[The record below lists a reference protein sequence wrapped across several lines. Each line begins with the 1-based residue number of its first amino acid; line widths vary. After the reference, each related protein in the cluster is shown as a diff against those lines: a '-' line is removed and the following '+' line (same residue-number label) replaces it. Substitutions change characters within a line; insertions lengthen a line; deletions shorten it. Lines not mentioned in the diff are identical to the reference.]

1 MRFLIL
7 GAGGL
12 GGYFGAILQRG
23 GADVTFL
30 VRPRRATQ
38 LADRGLVVRTPTG
51 AIEQRVKTILAG
63 EVDGHYDCVF
73 LACKAYDLDSAIEAI
88 APALG
93 DGSAILPVLNGINHI
108 ALLSERFGAAHV
120 LGGMTIVAATVT
132 PEGDII
138 RQAGTPDTMV
148 FGELTGE
155 GEPRCEAIRDALVA
169 GGIPGR
175 ISDQIIAEMWTKFA
189 GFASNAVIA
198 ALTRGRTG
206 EIAATSAGAGF
217 VSAAFDECA
226 LVTTVEGF
234 PPASAIRDLVLE
246 IHTRVGSTLAPS
258 ILADLESGRRTEG
271 EHVLGDLLKRAELH
285 GLEVPLI
292 RAAVCSLQV
301 HEARVAERGAHG
313 R

>member
-30 VRPRRATQ
+30 VRPRRAAQ
-38 LADRGLVVRTPTG
+38 LADRVLVVRTPTG
-51 AIEQRVKTILAG
+51 AIEQRVKTVLAG

-108 ALLSERFGAAHV
+108 ASLSERFGAAHV
-120 LGGMTIVAATVT
+120 LGGMTTIAATMT
-132 PEGDII
+132 PDGDVI

-155 GEPRCEAIRDALVA
+155 GESRCEAIRDALVA

-189 GFASNAVIA
+189 GFASNALIA
-198 ALTRGRTG
+198 TLTRGRTG
-206 EIAATSAGAGF
+206 EIAATSAGADF
-217 VSAAFDECA
+217 VNAAFDECA
-226 LVTTVEGF
+226 LVTTAEGF
-234 PPASAIRDLVLE
+234 PPASTIRNLVLE
-246 IHTRVGSTLAPS
+246 IHARVGSTLAPS
-258 ILADLESGRRTEG
+258 ILADLEAGRRTEG
-271 EHVLGDLLKRAELH
+271 EHTLGDLLKRAELH

-301 HEARVAERGAHG
+301 HEARVAERGAND

>member
-30 VRPRRATQ
+30 VRPRRAAQ
-38 LADRGLVVRTPTG
+38 LADRVLVVRTPTG
-51 AIEQRVKTILAG
+51 AIEQRVKTVLAG

-108 ALLSERFGAAHV
+108 ASLSERFGAAHV
-120 LGGMTIVAATVT
+120 LGGLTTIAATMT
-132 PEGDII
+132 PDGDVI

-155 GEPRCEAIRDALVA
+155 GESRCEAIRDALVA
-169 GGIPGR
+169 GGIPGVM
-175 ISDQIIAEMWTKFA
+175 IAYGGAM
-189 GFASNAVIA
+189 
-198 ALTRGRTG
+198 ALARLRPTLPPNYVLLRSVDVLQGVSLAPDWRDPLTGRTVRQLH
-206 EIAATSAGAGF
+206 ARLTAPRPVPSCHA
-217 VSAAFDECA
+217 
-226 LVTTVEGF
+226 
-234 PPASAIRDLVLE
+234 
-246 IHTRVGSTLAPS
+246 LAPDRQ
-258 ILADLESGRRTEG
+258 LRWMG
-271 EHVLGDLLKRAELH
+271 
-285 GLEVPLI
+285 P
-292 RAAVCSLQV
+292 
-301 HEARVAERGAHG
+301 
-313 R
+313 

>member
-30 VRPRRATQ
+30 VRPRRAAQ

-51 AIEQRVKTILAG
+51 AIVQRVKTVLAG

-88 APALG
+88 TPALG

-108 ALLSERFGAAHV
+108 ASLSERFGAAHV
-120 LGGMTIVAATVT
+120 LGGMTTIAATMT
-132 PEGDII
+132 PDGDVI

-155 GEPRCEAIRDALVA
+155 GESRCEAIRDALVA

-189 GFASNAVIA
+189 GFASNALIA
-198 ALTRGRTG
+198 TLTRGRTG
-206 EIAATSAGAGF
+206 EIAATSAGADF
-217 VSAAFDECA
+217 VNAAFDECA
-226 LVTTVEGF
+226 LVTTAEGF
-234 PPASAIRDLVLE
+234 PPASTIRDLVLE
-246 IHTRVGSTLAPS
+246 IHARVGSTLAPS
-258 ILADLESGRRTEG
+258 ILADLEAGRRTEG
-271 EHVLGDLLKRAELH
+271 EHTLGDLLKRAELH

-301 HEARVAERGAHG
+301 HGARVAERGAND

>member
-1 MRFLIL
+1 MRVLVL
-7 GAGGL
+7 GAGAL
-12 GGYFGAILQRG
+12 GGYFGAMLLRG
-23 GADVTFL
+23 GADVAFL
-30 VRPRRATQ
+30 VRPRRAAQ
-38 LADRGLVVRTPTG
+38 LADRGLVVRTPTE
-51 AIEQRVKTILAG
+51 AIEQRVKTVLAG
-63 EVDGHYDCVF
+63 QVDGHYDCVF

-88 APALG
+88 APAVG
-93 DGSAILPVLNGINHI
+93 DGTAILPVLNGINHI

-120 LGGMTIVAATVT
+120 LGGMTIVAATLT

-138 RQAGTPDTMV
+138 RQVGTPETMV
-148 FGELTGE
+148 FGELTGA
-155 GEPRCEAIRDALVA
+155 GEPRCEAIRNALVA

-189 GFASNAVIA
+189 GFASNALIA
-198 ALTRGRTG
+198 TLTRGHTG
-206 EIAATSAGAGF
+206 EIAATSAGTGF

-226 LVTTVEGF
+226 LVTTAEGF
-234 PPASAIRDLVLE
+234 PPASTIRDLILE

-258 ILADLESGRRTEG
+258 ILADLEAGRCTEG
-271 EHVLGDLLKRAELH
+271 EHVLGDLLRRAELH

-301 HEARVAERGAHG
+301 HEARVAQHGASG

>member
-30 VRPRRATQ
+30 VRPRRAAQ

-51 AIEQRVKTILAG
+51 AIEQRVKTVLAG
-63 EVDGHYDCVF
+63 EVDGHYNCVF
-73 LACKAYDLDSAIEAI
+73 LACKAYDLDSAIQAI

-108 ALLSERFGAAHV
+108 ALLSERCGAAHV
-120 LGGMTIVAATVT
+120 LGGVTVVAATLT
-132 PEGDII
+132 PEGDVI

-148 FGELTGE
+148 FGELTGQ

-169 GGIPGR
+169 GGIPAR

-189 GFASNAVIA
+189 GFASNALIA

-206 EIAATSAGAGF
+206 EIAATSVGAGF

-226 LVTTVEGF
+226 LVTTAEGF
-234 PPASAIRDLVLE
+234 PPASAIRDLILE
-246 IHTRVGSTLAPS
+246 IHTRVGCTLAPS
-258 ILADLESGRRTEG
+258 ILADLEAGRRTEG

-301 HEARVAERGAHG
+301 HEARVVERGH
-313 R
+313 